1 MPATQVARTDTFEI
15 QRQKINE
22 IGDQIFTVTAGG
34 SDLATGNLKLGDGSV
49 SVPSL
54 GFTSLASLGLYK
66 NENDGLGFVTT
77 GKKIFDYDIN
87 SVSFYKDV
95 NIQKRQIDFTQVS
108 ILTAGQNYDTGDYSN
123 ITLTGG
129 AGTGATADINVI
141 AFDGSITNAGNGYIP
156 GNYTA
161 VLLSDGST
169 ATFTVDG
176 ISGNITNAGSGYQ
189 NGTYLNVPVT
199 GGNGSN
205 ALATVTIVGGVSSTG
220 SVTTVGS
227 GYAEATYQGV
237 SLRNIPLQT
246 YVITAV
252 ANPGTPPPTNVYS
265 VGGNTQQSLT
275 LVRGNTYRF
284 DISDSSNATHNFI
297 IRQNDGNR
305 SFLDLSYFL
314 VNKIGNDGDAGAFV
328 EFVIKEGASLGT
340 IIYDCEPHLGM
351 GGTITIID
359 GAAGNSGSGATAD
372 IDVNASGEISAVTI
386 TALGSEYTSNDT
398 LTAES
403 IALGGGS
410 GFVYTLTNVSYT
422 GTVTSF
428 VITNQG
434 SGYQTNDVISFD
446 ETQSGNVGGSGFQ
459 YTITSNPYSI
469 SAFDFDTR
477 DTGNSVGTVISLPAG
492 VTGLTTTLP
501 GTVSGL
507 STTLSIASTQ
517 ITVTNTAGILAGMF
531 VTLQPGNV
539 GDLPAGTTVDS
550 VINSTTL
557 TLSANPLLNGAA
569 VLDFASSNLTTITL
583 SSIAGIEVG
592 DLITVVSGIGVL
604 AANTTVGA
612 LDSLGNTVT
621 LSTTPT
627 TAGPATLAF
636 TKAFGLGSPVF
647 AYTVNVLGPISGFAI
662 NNGGNGYL
670 QNNLLSVDSTDLV
683 QSIDRVVTVIGVQ
696 SLTLQGTVA
705 SSSISAGD
713 EVTTATGTATGEVYA
728 VYSTAGNIDS
738 ILIESINLAD
748 GDTFTIVNGGGTVY
762 TVLSAGSLSQRYL
775 IDGAFTPNLTFY
787 VNNTYKFDLSDSS
800 NSTSEFA
807 LSEYRDGSYEP
818 SLITGVNA
826 TLSTVS
832 QIVIVPDSTGILAGM
847 EVSVV
852 SGAGSVITGTKV
864 LSVDNATQ
872 ITLDKLPLTSGVAS
886 MSFNGVE
893 FTDGVTRVGGDL
905 RFKVTDTTPT
915 TLYYYSKT
923 AANYGGSDNLE
934 GIITIDPNNTKTF
947 GSGFQIRVNNIIET
961 NTIAANILDGEL
973 TLSKVISGD
982 CEFNAGTI
990 TTLNTTTLNGNEAVF
1005 TRISSGSGGSDD
1017 LEIRAYDTNFTGGN
1031 VSVGSRID
1039 MAASTGNITTSGD
1052 IQTTGRLL
1060 ISDKLI
1066 VQNETFTSTA
1076 GYDIVLSPYGGRLAR
1091 INTNTA
1097 LVIPSGN
1104 DADKPS
1110 GSLAVDGAIR
1120 FNTTTNQYEGY
1131 SSASSAWSSLGGVRD
1146 IDGNTYILA
1155 EESTGANDNT
1165 MWFYNDG
1172 TLTMK
1177 YTASQMQF
1185 INNKKVVSLSVS
1197 APTYTSWIA
1206 NFPVTSGEY
1215 VRYRNNL
1222 YEVTQSGNLG
1232 TSGSEPIHTSGAVV
1246 NGTAELTWSQLS
1258 VGPLTFDEMEEFRVG
1273 PLGGL
1278 PLVVNSD
1285 LRFANNTISTDIS
1298 DIVLQPNTGK
1308 KIVCNTNT
1316 TLAVPVGTTGERG
1329 VPVMGSIRYNTTNLT
1344 YEGYDGTN
1352 WGSLGGVK
1360 DVDQNTYII
1369 PETAPGA
1376 NENILYFFNDNN
1388 NTVRLTSTE
1397 LQFDS
1402 VDTIVSST
1410 TDEFEITASL
1420 MTFDNAST
1428 TLDNTPA
1435 DRTFL
1440 HTSKQYFDLGLS
1452 SGLNVDPLLRLENNG
1467 DIFYNLGFGTGTFS
1481 GIKLFDSEFRNF
1493 ELRDYGVRS
1502 ETFTLIKGTSEQ
1514 GSAVLY
1520 NSPTEKGGKVIVM
1533 CKNTTSGKR
1542 SMAEFN
1548 VIDNGTDIFHNE
1560 FGSLNTSA
1568 DGFTPSFD
1576 FTPGN
1581 DARITLTLT
1590 SDHNI
1595 ADNIEFTVV
1604 THIYK

>member
-1 MPATQVARTDTFEI
+1 MPAIQVARTDTFEI
-15 QRQKINE
+15 QRQKINQ
-22 IGDQIFTVTAGG
+22 IGDQIFTISAGG
-34 SDLATGNLKLGDGSV
+34 SDLATGNLKLGDGTV
-49 SVPSL
+49 TVPSL
-54 GFTSLASLGLYK
+54 GFTSLASLGLYR
-66 NENDGLGFVTT
+66 NENGGLGFVTS
-77 GKKIFDYDIN
+77 GKKIIDYDIN

-95 NIQKRQIDFTQVS
+95 NIQKRQIDATQVS
-108 ILTAGQNYDTGDYSN
+108 ILTVGQNYDTGDYSN
-123 ITLTGG
+123 VPLTGG
-129 AGTGATADINVI
+129 AGTGGTADLNVI
-141 AFDGSITNAGNGYIP
+141 AFDGSITNAGSGYIP
-156 GNYTA
+156 GNYA
-161 VLLSDGST
+161 GVELSDGST

-176 ISGNITNAGSGYQ
+176 ISGDITNAGSGYL
-189 NGTYLNVPVT
+189 NGTYLDVPVT

-205 ALATVTIVGGVSSTG
+205 ALATVEIVGSISSTG
-220 SVTTVGS
+220 SVTSGGS

-237 SLRNIPLQT
+237 SLRNVPLQT

-252 ANPGTPPPTNVYS
+252 ANPGTPPPTNVYA
-265 VGGNTQQSLT
+265 VGGSTQQSLT

-284 DISDSSNATHNFI
+284 DISDASNSGHNFI
-297 IRQNDGNR
+297 LRQNDGNR
-305 SFLDLSYFL
+305 SFLDLNYFL
-314 VNKIGNDGDAGAFV
+314 ENKVGNDGDAGAFV
-328 EFVIKEGASLGT
+328 ELIIKEGAPLGT
-340 IIYDCEPHLGM
+340 IIYDCEPHVGM
-351 GGTITIID
+351 GATITIID
-359 GAAGNSGSGATAD
+359 GTAGNSGSGATAD
-372 IDVNASGEISAVTI
+372 IDVNASGQVSAVTI

-398 LTAES
+398 LTADS

-410 GFVYTLTNVSYT
+410 GFVYTLSNVSYT
-422 GTVTSF
+422 GTVTAF
-428 VITNQG
+428 TVTQQG

-446 ETQSGNVGGSGFQ
+446 ETQAGNVGGSGFQ

-469 SAFDFDTR
+469 STFDFDTR
-477 DTGNSVGTVISLPAG
+477 DTGNSVGTVISLPTG

-501 GTVSGL
+501 GAVTGL
-507 STTLSIASTQ
+507 STTLSTASDQ
-517 ITVTNTAGILAGMF
+517 ITVTSVAGIQVGMF
-531 VTLQPGNV
+531 VTLQAGNV

-550 VINSTTL
+550 IINATTIR
-557 TLSANPLLNGAA
+557 LSANPTLDGAA
-569 VLDFASSNLTTITL
+569 VLDFTSPDLTTITV

-592 DLITVVSGIGVL
+592 DLITVTSGTGVL
-604 AANTTVGA
+604 ATNTTVDA
-612 LDSLGNTVT
+612 VDSLGNTIT
-621 LSTTPT
+621 LSVAPTTP
-627 TAGPATLAF
+627 GPATLSF
-636 TKAFGLGSPVF
+636 TKAFGSGSPAF

-670 QNNLLSVDSTDLV
+670 ENDLLSVDATDLV
-683 QSIDRVVTVIGVQ
+683 QPIDRVVTVVDVQ

-705 SSSISAGD
+705 SSVISVGD
-713 EVTTATGTATGEVYA
+713 EVTTGTATGEVYA
-728 VYSTAGNIDS
+728 VFSTGGNIDS
-738 ILIESINLAD
+738 ILIESINLTD
-748 GDTFTIVNGGGTVY
+748 GDTFTVVGGGATVY
-762 TVLSAGSLSQRYL
+762 TVLTAGLLSQRYL
-775 IDGAFTPNLTFY
+775 IDGAVTPNLTLY

-807 LSEYRDGSYEP
+807 LSRYRDGSFEP
-818 SLITGVNA
+818 SLVTGVNA
-826 TLSTVS
+826 VLSTATAV
-832 QIVIVPDSTGILAGM
+832 VTVPSSTGILAGM
-847 EVSVV
+847 EVSVA
-852 SGAGSVITGTKV
+852 SGAGSVINGTKV
-864 LSVDNATQ
+864 LSVDSATQ
-872 ITLDKLPLTSGVAS
+872 ITLDKLPLTSGAAS

-893 FTDGVTRVGGDL
+893 YTDGVTRVSGDL
-905 RFKVTDTTPT
+905 IFKVTDSTPT
-915 TLYYYSKT
+915 TLYYYSTT
-923 AANYGGSDNLE
+923 AANYGGSDSLE
-934 GIITIDPNNTKTF
+934 GIITVDPNNPKTF
-947 GSGFQIRVNNIIET
+947 GSGFQIRANNIIET

-973 TLSKVISGD
+973 TLSNVISGN
-982 CEFNAGTI
+982 CAFTVGTI
-990 TTLNTTTLNGNEAVF
+990 TTLNTSTLNGDEAVF
-1005 TRISSGSGGSDD
+1005 TRISSGSGGSDA
-1017 LEIRAYDTNFTGGN
+1017 LEISAYNTNFTGGD
-1031 VSVGSRID
+1031 VSVGTRID
-1039 MAASTGNITTSGD
+1039 MVSSTGNITTSGD

-1066 VQNETFTSTA
+1066 VQNQTVTSTA
-1076 GYDIVLSPYGGRLAR
+1076 GYDVVISPYGGRLAR
-1091 INTNTA
+1091 IATNTA
-1097 LVIPSGN
+1097 LVIPAGI
-1104 DADKPS
+1104 DGDKPQ
-1110 GSLAVDGAIR
+1110 GALAVDGAIR

-1165 MWFYNDG
+1165 LWFYNDG

-1197 APTYTSWIA
+1197 APAYSSWVS
-1206 NFPVTSGEY
+1206 NFPVTAGEY

-1232 TSGSEPIHTSGAVV
+1232 TSGSEPTHTSGAVL
-1246 NGTAELTWSQLS
+1246 NGTAELTWSQLA

-1273 PLGGL
+1273 PVGDL

-1308 KIVCNTNT
+1308 KIVCDTNT
-1316 TLAVPVGTTGERG
+1316 TFAVPVGTTGERG
-1329 VPVMGSIRYNTTNLT
+1329 VPVTGSIRYNTTNLT

-1376 NENILYFFNDNN
+1376 NENVLYFFNDNN
-1388 NTVRLTSTE
+1388 NTVRLTTTE
-1397 LQFDS
+1397 LQFDT

-1410 TDEFEITASL
+1410 SDEFEITASL

-1428 TLDNTPA
+1428 TLDNTA
-1435 DRTFL
+1435 ASRTFL

-1467 DIFYNLGFGTGTFS
+1467 DIFYNLGFGTGTFT
-1481 GIKLFDSEFRNF
+1481 GIKLFDSEFKNF
-1493 ELRDYGVRS
+1493 ELKDYGVRS

-1520 NSPTEKGGKVIVM
+1520 NSPTEKGGKVIVL

-1568 DGFTPSFD
+1568 DAFTSAFD

-1590 SDHNI
+1590 SDHSNG
-1595 ADNIEFTVV
+1595 DNIEFTVV